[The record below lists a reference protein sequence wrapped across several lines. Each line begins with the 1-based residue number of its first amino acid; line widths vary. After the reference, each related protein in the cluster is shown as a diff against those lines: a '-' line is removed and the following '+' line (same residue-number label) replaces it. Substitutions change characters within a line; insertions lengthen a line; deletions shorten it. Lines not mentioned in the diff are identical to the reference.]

1 MFPGTREILHGPAVA
16 VLLLAQCL
24 VPTKSSIPAT
34 KAFSLDGECFHRSV
48 RSDSTRPAPNRRC
61 SKFVPVRQLG
71 YRAFGIRCFSGLPI
85 GRLGLRLR
93 GGDDGLNSSSLPPVS
108 GETQRP
114 DIPSAADRYL
124 LALDIGGQHCVG
136 AIRLA
141 GEPTILVQN
150 DISNLET
157 PTAVAF
163 RGGRFSVGAAAADQ
177 PATNAA
183 NIIQDYLALLG
194 LPAPAPSPPAD
205 AGTFDRSCSTD
216 TCPGP
221 CCLPPRVLAAAR
233 SPTDRIHEL
242 HTRARTAAPSLL
254 PPCSFPRAHAKR
266 AEQMH
271 CG

>member
-1 MFPGTREILHGPAVA
+1 M
-16 VLLLAQCL
+16 
-24 VPTKSSIPAT
+24 
-34 KAFSLDGECFHRSV
+34 
-48 RSDSTRPAPNRRC
+48 
-61 SKFVPVRQLG
+61 
-71 YRAFGIRCFSGLPI
+71 
-85 GRLGLRLR
+85 
-93 GGDDGLNSSSLPPVS
+93 S

-183 NIIQDYLALLG
+183 NTIQDYLALLG

-216 TCPGP
+216 TCPGG
-221 CCLPPRVLAAAR
+221 CLPHRVLAAAR
-233 SPTDRIHEL
+233 NPTDRIHEL